1 MASVDDVHN
10 LLNAVNTVTLKR
22 MEDKTDAINAVTLKR
37 VEEKEDRAINATR
50 DVHEMLRMELGNL
63 HSDLQKVM
71 RKLDIPVGPPPP
83 S

>member
-37 VEEKEDRAINATR
+37 IEERNDRAIG
-50 DVHEMLRMELGNL
+50 ELRAALNVELGEIQHRL
-63 HSDLQKVM
+63 GQVM
-71 RKLDIPVGPPPP
+71 RKLDIPFEPAPPK